1 MASYT
6 ITHVMRVDNYAV
18 AQTLEDNEVAVG
30 QQFTISGLTN
40 SSLDGTHTC
49 VSTEPYAL
57 VEVDTEGDL
66 VFDYDEWHGPQVI
79 FYDAGDDLD
88 RQADSGTL
96 TYSTT
101 CTWVD
106 SDDLAEWLGV
116 ESATANDTAFLTR
129 CAAAANAFAY
139 RRRQAAGYFD
149 SLTVVPD
156 GAVFEGTCLYGASLY
171 RERGSVDFIASFD
184 AMGTAAPVAS
194 LGRVM
199 QLLGTGRPQVG

>member
-6 ITHVMRVDNYAV
+6 ITQVMRVDNYAV
-18 AQTLEDNEVAVG
+18 AQTLEDNEVAIG

-40 SSLDGTHTC
+40 SSLDGTHIC
-49 VSTEPYAL
+49 VSTEPYKL
-57 VEVDTEGDL
+57 VEVTTEGDL
-66 VFDYDEWHGPQVI
+66 VFDWDEWYGPQVI
-79 FYDAGDDLD
+79 FKDVGDDLD
-88 RQADSGTL
+88 RTVDSGTL

-106 SDDLAEWLGV
+106 ADDLAEWLGI

-139 RRRQAAGYFD
+139 RRLQASGYFD
-149 SLTVVPD
+149 SLTTVPD
-156 GAVFEGTCLYGASLY
+156 ASVFEGTCLYGTSLY

-184 AMGTAAPVAS
+184 AMGTATPVAS

>member
-6 ITHVMRVDNYAV
+6 ITQVMRVDNYAV

-40 SSLDGTHTC
+40 SSLDGTHIC
-49 VSTEPYAL
+49 VSTEPYKL
-57 VEVDTEGDL
+57 VEVTTEGDL
-66 VFDYDEWHGPQVI
+66 VFDWDEWYGPQVI
-79 FYDAGDDLD
+79 FKDVGDDLD
-88 RQADSGTL
+88 RTVDSGTL

-106 SDDLAEWLGV
+106 ADDLAEWLGI

-139 RRRQAAGYFD
+139 RRRQASGYFD
-149 SLTVVPD
+149 SLTTVPD
-156 GAVFEGTCLYGASLY
+156 ASVFEGTCLYGTSLY
-171 RERGSVDFIASFD
+171 RQRGSADFIASFD
-184 AMGTAAPVAS
+184 AMGTATPVAS

>member
-6 ITHVMRVDNYAV
+6 ITQVMRVDNYAV
-18 AQTLEDNEVAVG
+18 AQTLEENEVAVG

-40 SSLDGTHTC
+40 SSLDGTHIC
-49 VSTEPYAL
+49 VSTEPYKL
-57 VEVDTEGDL
+57 VEVTTEGDL
-66 VFDYDEWHGPQVI
+66 VFDWDEWYGPQVI
-79 FYDAGDDLD
+79 FKDVGDDLD
-88 RQADSGTL
+88 RTVDSGTL

-106 SDDLAEWLGV
+106 ANDLAEWLGI

-139 RRRQAAGYFD
+139 RRRQASGYFD
-149 SLTVVPD
+149 SLTTVPD
-156 GAVFEGTCLYGASLY
+156 ASVFEGTCLYGTSLY

-184 AMGTAAPVAS
+184 AMGTATPVAS